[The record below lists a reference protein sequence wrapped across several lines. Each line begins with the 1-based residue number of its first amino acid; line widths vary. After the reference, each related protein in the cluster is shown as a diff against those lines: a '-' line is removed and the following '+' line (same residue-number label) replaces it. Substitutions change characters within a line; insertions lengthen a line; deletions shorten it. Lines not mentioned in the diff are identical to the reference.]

1 MGRTSERGTIPHDG
15 GDKPMGNFNATG
27 AVEPVGGWSRASTL
41 AFPRRA
47 GPTSSSVAAYGAQGS
62 GEVDDPDEPLVIVV
76 DDDQEV
82 RAAIEELLISVGID
96 ARGFA
101 SPKELLEEGIPD
113 RPGCLVLDVRMPGSS
128 GLALQQHLMHAGN
141 RKPIIFLSGYG
152 DISMSVHAMKAGA
165 LDFLTKPMREQTL
178 LDAVALGIS
187 RDQAQREEARILGR
201 FSDYFATLTPRE
213 RQVMRLVAMG
223 RLNKQIAFDLGI
235 SIVTVKLHRSS
246 MMRKMEVRSLGE
258 LIRVWESLPEHVR
271 EGARQ

>member
-1 MGRTSERGTIPHDG
+1 
-15 GDKPMGNFNATG
+15 MGNFNATS
-27 AVEPVGGWSRASTL
+27 AFEPAGGWRSASGL
-41 AFPRRA
+41 PFARGA
-47 GPTSSSVAAYGAQGS
+47 SQTSSSIANYGPLAS
-62 GEVDDPDEPLVIVV
+62 GNGDDPEEPLVLVV
-76 DDDQEV
+76 DDDEEV
-82 RAAIEELLISVGID
+82 RTAIEELLISVGID

-101 SPKELLEEGIPD
+101 SPRELLEEGIPD

-128 GLALQQHLMHAGN
+128 GLALQQQLTQAGN

-201 FSDYFATLTPRE
+201 FSENFAALTPRE

-246 MMRKMEVRSLGE
+246 MMRKMNVKSLGE
-258 LIRVWESLPEHVR
+258 LIRVWEILPDKLR
-271 EGARQ
+271 ESGR

>member
-1 MGRTSERGTIPHDG
+1 MG
-15 GDKPMGNFNATG
+15 KFNATG
-27 AVEPVGGWSRASTL
+27 AFEPVGGWRGASNLPFPSRPSATRHDLS
-41 AFPRRA
+41 
-47 GPTSSSVAAYGAQGS
+47 AYGSLGM
-62 GEVDDPDEPLVIVV
+62 GEGDDPDEPLVIVV
-76 DDDQEV
+76 DDDGEV
-82 RAAIEELLISVGID
+82 RTAIEELLISVGID

-141 RKPIIFLSGYG
+141 NKPIIFVSGYG

-201 FSDYFATLTPRE
+201 FRENFGTLTPRE

-246 MMRKMEVRSLGE
+246 MMRKMEAKSLGE
-258 LIRVWESLPEHVR
+258 LIRVWEILPDELR
-271 EGARQ
+271 ETGRQSKVAI

>member
-1 MGRTSERGTIPHDG
+1 
-15 GDKPMGNFNATG
+15 MGNFSATG
-27 AVEPVGGWSRASTL
+27 ALEPVGGWRSAASHP
-41 AFPRRA
+41 FPRGA
-47 GPTSSSVAAYGAQGS
+47 SSTSSDIADYGSLARGQG
-62 GEVDDPDEPLVIVV
+62 DDPDEPLAIVV
-76 DDDQEV
+76 DDDEEV
-82 RAAIEELLISVGID
+82 RTAIEELLISVGID

-101 SPKELLEEGIPD
+101 SPRELLEEGIPD

-128 GLALQQHLMHAGN
+128 GLALQQHLMHTGN

-201 FSDYFATLTPRE
+201 FSENFDTLTPRE
-213 RQVMRLVAMG
+213 RQVMRLVATG
-223 RLNKQIAFDLGI
+223 RLNKQIAFELGI

-246 MMRKMEVRSLGE
+246 MMRKMDVKSLGE
-258 LIRVWESLPEHVR
+258 LIRVWEILPEKLR
-271 EGARQ
+271 ESGR

>member
-1 MGRTSERGTIPHDG
+1 MGRTSERGTIPSDG
-15 GDKPMGNFNATG
+15 GDKSMGNFNATG
-27 AVEPVGGWSRASTL
+27 ALEPVGGWSNATGLS
-41 AFPRRA
+41 FPSA
-47 GPTSSSVAAYGAQGS
+47 VGPIMSNICSVGRTANADGG
-62 GEVDDPDEPLVIVV
+62 DPEQPLVIVV
-76 DDDQEV
+76 DDDDEV
-82 RAAIEELLISVGID
+82 RSAIEELLISVGID

-101 SPKELLEEGIPD
+101 SPRELLEEGIPD

-128 GLALQQHLMHAGN
+128 GLALQQHLSLAGN

-165 LDFLTKPMREQTL
+165 VDFLTKPMREQTL

-187 RDQAQREEARILGR
+187 RDQAQREEARILAR
-201 FSDYFATLTPRE
+201 FSENFGTLTPRE

-246 MMRKMEVRSLGE
+246 MMRKMQVRTLGE
-258 LIRVWESLPEHVR
+258 LIRIWETLPEELR
-271 EGARQ
+271 ESGR